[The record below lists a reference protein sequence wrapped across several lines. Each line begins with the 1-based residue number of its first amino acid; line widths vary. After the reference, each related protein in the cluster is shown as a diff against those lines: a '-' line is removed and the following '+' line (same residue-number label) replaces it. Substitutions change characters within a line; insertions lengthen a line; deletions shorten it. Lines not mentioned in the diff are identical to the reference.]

1 MANGVACLRHPR
13 EPGRRPYDCPVSTP
27 LACPRCKGALVEEAE
42 ELRCRSCAARYPR
55 VEDVPVLL
63 SDPLSE
69 QHELQRRYF
78 DAEFADYDQYK
89 VENWRL
95 SYIERI
101 FTALNVLDGGG
112 PYLDVGVGGSGATVI
127 EAARRGTGAV
137 GCDLSLAGVLSAKTF
152 AEEQGVAD
160 QTRFVVCAAESL
172 PFPDE
177 AFGSVSA
184 VALLEH
190 LDDDRPA
197 AAEIARVLRPGGLVW
212 LMVPHAFR
220 YMPPPLWPL
229 YWLHDR
235 RIGHKRHYTAKRLC
249 KLASEVGLAHV
260 RTMYT
265 AHPVKVLQALAT
277 KAFPRMQASESPAWW
292 RLERLDRRAETR
304 PYGALHLSAVFRRTR

>member
-1 MANGVACLRHPR
+1 VHGV
-13 EPGRRPYDCPVSTP
+13 P
-27 LACPRCKGALVEEAE
+27 L
-42 ELRCRSCAARYPR
+42 
-55 VEDVPVLL
+55 LL
-63 SDPLSE
+63 SEPLSE

-78 DAEFADYDQYK
+78 DAEFAGYDEYT

-101 FTALNVLDGGG
+101 FSALNVLDGGG

-127 EAARRGTGAV
+127 EAARRGTVAV
-137 GCDLSLAGVLSAKTF
+137 GCDLSIPGVAMAKTF
-152 AEEQGVAD
+152 AEQEGVED
-160 QTRFVVCAAESL
+160 RTRFVVCAAESL
-172 PFPDE
+172 PFPDA

-197 AAEIARVLRPGGLVW
+197 AAEIARVVRPNGLVW

-235 RIGHKRHYTAKRLC
+235 RIGHKRHYTAKRLTA
-249 KLASEVGLAHV
+249 LASEVGLEHV
-260 RTMYT
+260 RTMFT
-265 AHPVKVLQALAT
+265 AHSVKVLQALAT
-277 KAFPRMQASESPAWW
+277 KLVPSMRAPGSSAWW
-292 RLERLDRRAETR
+292 RLERRDRRAESR
-304 PYGALHLSAVFRRTR
+304 PYGALHLSAVFRRTA